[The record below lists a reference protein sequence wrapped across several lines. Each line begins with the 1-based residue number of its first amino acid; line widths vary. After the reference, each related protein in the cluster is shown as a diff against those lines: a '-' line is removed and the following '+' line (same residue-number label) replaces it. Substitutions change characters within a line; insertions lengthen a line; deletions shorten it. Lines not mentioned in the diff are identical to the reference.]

1 MQFAL
6 AANTIWSHSAIKLIF
21 TQGPSITTRLVVA
34 SFLSISMMVLDHR
47 YNHLESIRSALSV
60 MLYPIQYLAS
70 LPLLLS
76 ESASDAIVSR
86 NQLEEQRDK
95 LHQENLQLR
104 ARLQKFE
111 ALEAENMRLRGLLD
125 SSFKVGDRVLIAEL
139 IAVEQDPFRQQVL
152 INKGKSSGLFEGQPV
167 LDANAVVGQVTH
179 INPFTASVLLIT
191 DATHALPIQVNRNGL
206 RTIAL
211 GTGLINRLELPH
223 LPNNADIQVGDLLTT
238 SGLGGG
244 FPPGYPVAE
253 VIEVRREP
261 GQPFASVIAQ
271 TTAHLDR
278 IREVLL
284 VWTLDPRASSEQAR
298 ENTPIPDAEDAST
311 SPPLEAE

>member
-1 MQFAL
+1 M
-6 AANTIWSHSAIKLIF
+6 
-21 TQGPSITTRLVVA
+21 VA
-34 SFLSISMMVLDHR
+34 VLLSISIMVLDHR
-47 YNHLESIRSALSV
+47 YNHLESLRSGLSV
-60 MLYPIQYLAS
+60 LLFPVQYLAS

-76 ESASDAIVSR
+76 ESASDAITNR
-86 NQLEEQRDK
+86 NKLESERNK
-95 LHQENLQLR
+95 LHAENLLLR
-104 ARLQKFE
+104 ARQQKFE

-139 IAVEQDPFRQQVL
+139 ISVEQDPFRQQVL
-152 INKGKSSGLFEGQPV
+152 INKGTTSGLFVGQPV
-167 LDANAVVGQVTH
+167 VDASAVVGQVTH
-179 INPFTASVLLIT
+179 ISPFNASVLLIT
-191 DATHALPIQVNRNGL
+191 DAAHALPVQVNRNGL

-223 LPNNADIQVGDLLTT
+223 LPNNADIKVGDLLTT
-238 SGLGGG
+238 SGMGGS

-253 VIEVRREP
+253 VIDVKREP

-284 VWTLDPRASSEQAR
+284 VWTLDPGMGTLADHTEETGETEETSE
-298 ENTPIPDAEDAST
+298 T
-311 SPPLEAE
+311 SEPTGEGTE

>member
-1 MQFAL
+1 
-6 AANTIWSHSAIKLIF
+6 
-21 TQGPSITTRLVVA
+21 
-34 SFLSISMMVLDHR
+34 MVLDHR
-47 YNHLESIRSALSV
+47 YNHLESLRSTLSV
-60 MLYPIQYLAS
+60 LLYPIQYLAS
-70 LPLLLS
+70 LPVQLS
-76 ESASDAIVSR
+76 ESASNAFVSR
-86 NQLEEQRDK
+86 NQLEEQRDN
-95 LHQENLQLR
+95 LHLENLQLR

-139 IAVEQDPFRQQVL
+139 ISVEQDPFRQQVL
-152 INKGKSSGLFEGQPV
+152 INKGKTSGLFEGQPV
-167 LDANAVVGQVTH
+167 LDANAVVGQVTY

-191 DATHALPIQVNRNGL
+191 DATHAMPVQVNRNGL

-211 GTGLINRLELPH
+211 GTGLINQLELPH
-223 LPNNADIQVGDLLTT
+223 LPNNADIKVGDLLVT
-238 SGLGGG
+238 SGLGGR

-261 GQPFASVIAQ
+261 GQPFASVTAQ

-284 VWTLDPRASSEQAR
+284 VWTLDSDTR
-298 ENTPIPDAEDAST
+298 ETDPAEATSTADADESAST
-311 SPPLEAE
+311 QQEVE

>member
-1 MQFAL
+1 M
-6 AANTIWSHSAIKLIF
+6 F

-34 SFLSISMMVLDHR
+34 ALLSTSLMVLDHR
-47 YNHLESIRSALSV
+47 YNHLESLRSALSV
-60 MLYPIQYLAS
+60 LLYPIQYLAS

-76 ESASDAIVSR
+76 ESASEAIISR
-86 NQLEEQRDK
+86 SQLEEQRDNF
-95 LHQENLQLR
+95 HQENLQLR

-152 INKGKSSGLFEGQPV
+152 INKGKSSGLFKGQPV

-179 INPFTASVLLIT
+179 ITPFNASVLLIT
-191 DATHALPIQVNRNGL
+191 DAAHALPVQVNRNGL

-223 LPNNADIQVGDLLTT
+223 LPNNADIQVGDLLIT

-284 VWTLDPRASSEQAR
+284 VWTLDPRSAIEEPVTDDPPPSNEENSKTSEPQ
-298 ENTPIPDAEDAST
+298 EVE
-311 SPPLEAE
+311 

>member
-1 MQFAL
+1 M
-6 AANTIWSHSAIKLIF
+6 AAVL
-21 TQGPSITTRLVVA
+21 
-34 SFLSISMMVLDHR
+34 LSIALMVLDHR
-47 YNHLESIRSALSV
+47 RNHLEHLRSTLAVL
-60 MLYPIQYLAS
+60 LYPVQYLAA
-70 LPLLLS
+70 LPVLLS
-76 ESASDAIVSR
+76 ESAGNAITNR
-86 NQLEEQRDK
+86 NQLQSERDRLEE
-95 LHQENLQLR
+95 ENLLLR

-152 INKGKSSGLFEGQPV
+152 INKGETSGAFEGQPV

-191 DATHALPIQVNRNGL
+191 DATHALQVQVNRNGL

-223 LPNNADIQVGDLLTT
+223 LPNNADIQVGDLLVT

-253 VIEVRREP
+253 VIEVRRVP

-271 TTAHLDR
+271 TAAHLDR

-284 VWTLDPRASSEQAR
+284 VWTLDPDNRPAMQAGTDEPSR
-298 ENTPIPDAEDAST
+298 ETTTEPAK
-311 SPPLEAE
+311 EAVE

>member
-1 MQFAL
+1 
-6 AANTIWSHSAIKLIF
+6 
-21 TQGPSITTRLVVA
+21 
-34 SFLSISMMVLDHR
+34 MVLDHR
-47 YNHLESIRSALSV
+47 YNHLESLRSGLSV
-60 MLYPIQYLAS
+60 LLFPVQYLAS

-76 ESASDAIVSR
+76 ESASDAITNR
-86 NQLEEQRDK
+86 NKLESERNK
-95 LHQENLQLR
+95 LHAENLLLR
-104 ARLQKFE
+104 ARQQKFE

-139 IAVEQDPFRQQVL
+139 ISVEQDPFRQQVL
-152 INKGKSSGLFEGQPV
+152 INKGSTSGLFVGQPV
-167 LDANAVVGQVTH
+167 VDASAVVGQVTH
-179 INPFTASVLLIT
+179 ISPFNASVLLIT
-191 DATHALPIQVNRNGL
+191 DAAHALPVQVNRNGL

-223 LPNNADIQVGDLLTT
+223 LPNNADIKVGDLLTT
-238 SGLGGG
+238 SGMGGS

-253 VIEVRREP
+253 VIDVKREP

-284 VWTLDPRASSEQAR
+284 VWTLDPGMGTLADHTEETGETGETEETSETS
-298 ENTPIPDAEDAST
+298 EPTGEGAE
-311 SPPLEAE
+311 

>member
-1 MQFAL
+1 M
-6 AANTIWSHSAIKLIF
+6 F
-21 TQGPSITTRLVVA
+21 TQGPSITTRLVAAVL
-34 SFLSISMMVLDHR
+34 LSIAIMVLDHR
-47 YNHLESIRSALSV
+47 YNHLESLRSGLSV
-60 MLYPIQYLAS
+60 LLFPVQYLAS

-76 ESASDAIVSR
+76 ESASDAINSR
-86 NQLEEQRDK
+86 SELEAERDR
-95 LHQENLQLR
+95 LHAENLLLR
-104 ARLQKFE
+104 ARQQKFE

-139 IAVEQDPFRQQVL
+139 VAVEQDPFRQQVL
-152 INKGKSSGLFEGQPV
+152 INKGKTSGLFVGQPV
-167 LDANAVVGQVTH
+167 VDANAVVGQVTH
-179 INPFTASVLLIT
+179 INPFSASVLLIT
-191 DATHALPIQVNRNGL
+191 DAAHALPVQVSRNGL

-223 LPNNADIQVGDLLTT
+223 LPNNADIKVGDLLTT
-238 SGLGGG
+238 SGMGGS

-253 VIEVRREP
+253 VIDVRREP

-284 VWTLDPRASSEQAR
+284 VWTLDPDIVADSMPTE
-298 ENTPIPDAEDAST
+298 EDEALPAST
-311 SPPLEAE
+311 APTGEAGE

>member
-1 MQFAL
+1 
-6 AANTIWSHSAIKLIF
+6 
-21 TQGPSITTRLVVA
+21 VVA
-34 SFLSISMMVLDHR
+34 ILLSISLMVMDHR
-47 YNHLESIRSALSV
+47 YNHLEALRSTLSV
-60 MLYPIQYLAS
+60 LLYPVQYLAS
-70 LPLLLS
+70 LPVLLS
-76 ESASDAIVSR
+76 ESASDALISR
-86 NQLEEQRDK
+86 GKLEEQRDQ
-95 LHQENLQLR
+95 LHEENVLLR

-111 ALEAENMRLRGLLD
+111 SLEAENMRLRGLLD

-139 IAVEQDPFRQQVL
+139 IAVEQDPFRQEVL
-152 INKGKSSGLFEGQPV
+152 INKGSTSGLFEGQPV

-179 INPFTASVLLIT
+179 INPFSANVLLIT
-191 DATHALPIQVNRNGL
+191 DAAHALPVQVNRNGL

-223 LPNNADIQVGDLLTT
+223 LPNNADIQVGDLLVT
-238 SGLGGG
+238 SGLGGV

-253 VIEVRREP
+253 VIEVKRMP

-284 VWTLDPRASSEQAR
+284 VWTLDPGVSPGKPVKTQRSSESETAV
-298 ENTPIPDAEDAST
+298 NSVDTAPDE
-311 SPPLEAE
+311 PPSQETGE

>member
-1 MQFAL
+1 M
-6 AANTIWSHSAIKLIF
+6 
-21 TQGPSITTRLVVA
+21 
-34 SFLSISMMVLDHR
+34 SISLMVLDHR
-47 YNHLESIRSALSV
+47 YNHLESLRSALSV
-60 MLYPIQYLAS
+60 LLYPVQYLAS

-76 ESASDAIVSR
+76 ESASDAIISR
-86 NQLEEQRDK
+86 NELEAQRER

-125 SSFKVGDRVLIAEL
+125 SSFKVGDRVLIAEI

-152 INKGKSSGLFEGQPV
+152 IDKGNNSGLFEGQPV

-179 INPFTASVLLIT
+179 INPFNASVLLIT
-191 DATHALPIQVNRNGL
+191 DAAHSLPIQVNRNGL

-223 LPNNADIQVGDLLTT
+223 LPNNADIKVGDLLIT

-284 VWTLDPRASSEQAR
+284 VWTLDPDSTIDESRQKSAS
-298 ENTPIPDAEDAST
+298 AEDQPQAAE
-311 SPPLEAE
+311 PPEGQ

>member
-1 MQFAL
+1 
-6 AANTIWSHSAIKLIF
+6 
-21 TQGPSITTRLVVA
+21 
-34 SFLSISMMVLDHR
+34 MVLDHR
-47 YNHLESIRSALSV
+47 YNHLESLRSALSV
-60 MLYPIQYLAS
+60 LLYPIQYLAS

-76 ESASDAIVSR
+76 ESASEAIISR
-86 NQLEEQRDK
+86 SQLEEQRDNF
-95 LHQENLQLR
+95 HQENLQLR

-152 INKGKSSGLFEGQPV
+152 INKGKSSGLFKGQPV

-179 INPFTASVLLIT
+179 ITPFNASVLLIT
-191 DATHALPIQVNRNGL
+191 DAAHALPVQVNRNGL

-223 LPNNADIQVGDLLTT
+223 LPNNADIQVGDLLIT

-284 VWTLDPRASSEQAR
+284 VWTLDPRSAIEEPVTDDPPPSNEENSKTSEPQ
-298 ENTPIPDAEDAST
+298 EVE
-311 SPPLEAE
+311 

>member
-1 MQFAL
+1 
-6 AANTIWSHSAIKLIF
+6 
-21 TQGPSITTRLVVA
+21 VVA
-34 SFLSISMMVLDHR
+34 ILLSISLMVMDHR
-47 YNHLESIRSALSV
+47 YNHLESLRSTLSV
-60 MLYPIQYLAS
+60 LLYPVQYLAS
-70 LPLLLS
+70 LPVLLS
-76 ESASDAIVSR
+76 ESASDALISR
-86 NQLEEQRDK
+86 GKLEEQRDQ
-95 LHQENLQLR
+95 LHEENVLLR

-111 ALEAENMRLRGLLD
+111 SLEAENMRLRGLLD

-139 IAVEQDPFRQQVL
+139 IAVEQDPFRQEVL
-152 INKGKSSGLFEGQPV
+152 INKGSTSGLFEGQPV

-179 INPFTASVLLIT
+179 INPFSANVLLIT
-191 DATHALPIQVNRNGL
+191 DAAHAMPVQVNRNGL

-223 LPNNADIQVGDLLTT
+223 LPNNADIRVGDLLVT
-238 SGLGGG
+238 SGLGGA

-253 VIEVRREP
+253 VVEVKRMP

-284 VWTLDPRASSEQAR
+284 VWTLDPGVSPGKPVKTQRSSESETAV
-298 ENTPIPDAEDAST
+298 NSVDTTPDE
-311 SPPLEAE
+311 SPSQETGE

>member
-1 MQFAL
+1 M
-6 AANTIWSHSAIKLIF
+6 KLIF
-21 TQGPSITTRLVVA
+21 TQGPSITTRLVAAVL
-34 SFLSISMMVLDHR
+34 LSIAIMVLDHR
-47 YNHLESIRSALSV
+47 YNHLESLRSGLSV
-60 MLYPIQYLAS
+60 LLFPVQYLAS

-76 ESASDAIVSR
+76 ESASDAINSR
-86 NQLEEQRDK
+86 SELEAERDR
-95 LHQENLQLR
+95 LHAENLLLR
-104 ARLQKFE
+104 ARQQKFE

-139 IAVEQDPFRQQVL
+139 VAVEQDPFRQQVL
-152 INKGKSSGLFEGQPV
+152 INKGKTSGLFVGQPV
-167 LDANAVVGQVTH
+167 VDANAVVGQVTH
-179 INPFTASVLLIT
+179 INPFSASVLLIT
-191 DATHALPIQVNRNGL
+191 DAAHALPVQVSRNGL

-223 LPNNADIQVGDLLTT
+223 LPNNADIKIGDLLTT
-238 SGLGGG
+238 SGMGGS

-253 VIEVRREP
+253 VIDVRREP

-284 VWTLDPRASSEQAR
+284 VWTLDPDIVADSM
-298 ENTPIPDAEDAST
+298 PIEEDEALPAST
-311 SPPLEAE
+311 APTGEAGE

>member
-1 MQFAL
+1 M
-6 AANTIWSHSAIKLIF
+6 KLIF

-34 SFLSISMMVLDHR
+34 ALLSTSLMVLDHR
-47 YNHLESIRSALSV
+47 YNHLESLRSALSV
-60 MLYPIQYLAS
+60 LLYPIQYLAS

-76 ESASDAIVSR
+76 ESASEAIISR
-86 NQLEEQRDK
+86 SQLEEQRDNF
-95 LHQENLQLR
+95 HQENLQLR

-152 INKGKSSGLFEGQPV
+152 INKGKSSGLFKGQPV

-179 INPFTASVLLIT
+179 ITPFNASVLLIT
-191 DATHALPIQVNRNGL
+191 DAAHALPVQVNRNGL

-223 LPNNADIQVGDLLTT
+223 LPNNADIQVGDLLIT

-284 VWTLDPRASSEQAR
+284 VWTLDPRSAIEEPVTDDPPPSNEENSKTSEPQ
-298 ENTPIPDAEDAST
+298 EVE
-311 SPPLEAE
+311 

>member
-1 MQFAL
+1 MAAAL
-6 AANTIWSHSAIKLIF
+6 
-21 TQGPSITTRLVVA
+21 
-34 SFLSISMMVLDHR
+34 LSIAIMVLDHR
-47 YNHLESIRSALSV
+47 YNHLESLRSGLSV
-60 MLYPIQYLAS
+60 LLFPVQYLAS

-76 ESASDAIVSR
+76 ESASDAINSR
-86 NQLEEQRDK
+86 SELEAERDR
-95 LHQENLQLR
+95 LHAENLRLR
-104 ARLQKFE
+104 ARQQKFE

-139 IAVEQDPFRQQVL
+139 VAVEQDPFRQQVL
-152 INKGKSSGLFEGQPV
+152 INKGKTSGLFVGQPV
-167 LDANAVVGQVTH
+167 VDANAVVGQVTH
-179 INPFTASVLLIT
+179 INPFSASVLLIT
-191 DATHALPIQVNRNGL
+191 DAAHALPVQVHRNGL

-223 LPNNADIQVGDLLTT
+223 LPNNADIKVGDLLTT
-238 SGLGGG
+238 SGMGGS

-253 VIEVRREP
+253 VIDVRREP

-284 VWTLDPRASSEQAR
+284 VWTLDPDIVADSM
-298 ENTPIPDAEDAST
+298 PIEEDEALPAST
-311 SPPLEAE
+311 APAGEAGE

>member
-1 MQFAL
+1 M
-6 AANTIWSHSAIKLIF
+6 KLIF

-34 SFLSISMMVLDHR
+34 MLLSITVMVLDHR
-47 YNHLESIRSALSV
+47 HNHLESLRSGLSV
-60 MLYPIQYLAS
+60 LLYPVQYLAG

-76 ESASDAIVSR
+76 ESASKALTSR
-86 NQLEEQRDK
+86 GELESERDQLHD
-95 LHQENLQLR
+95 ENLQLR

-152 INKGKSSGLFEGQPV
+152 ISKGETSGLFEGQPV

-179 INPFTASVLLIT
+179 INPFSASVLLIT
-191 DATHALPIQVNRNGL
+191 DAAHALPVQVNRNGL

-223 LPNNADIQVGDLLTT
+223 LPNNADIKVGDLLIT

-284 VWTLDPRASSEQAR
+284 VWTLNPDIRPDTQIDE
-298 ENTPIPDAEDAST
+298 ENPEPDVTTDSTTEVAE
-311 SPPLEAE
+311 